1 MQAFKKD
8 TVDILPY
15 IQGLRRNGNMS
26 ERKNKKSV
34 AQKIVMVIT
43 AVIIATG
50 LVGFTATREKST
62 QHTYDFSGGKI
73 TVAYSEA
80 EEFFLKDFE
89 RRFSDYE
96 LYDSGDLTAEMLE
109 TRNGKLIVERCVGIV
124 TDAETGDGT
133 ILNSDPDS
141 YYISYSRVDGVK
153 NGTVVVSYMVYS
165 TTDNFI
171 DGIEER
177 FDYVVSREYE
187 QEV

>member
-1 MQAFKKD
+1 
-8 TVDILPY
+8 
-15 IQGLRRNGNMS
+15 MS
-26 ERKNKKSV
+26 ERKNKKNSV
-34 AQKIVMVIT
+34 AQRIIMVIT
-43 AVIIATG
+43 AVVIATG
-50 LVGFTATREKST
+50 LVGFTATREKSA
-62 QHTYDFSGGKI
+62 QHTYDFDGA
-73 TVAYSEA
+73 TVTVDYSEA
-80 EEFFLKDFE
+80 EGFFLKDIE

-109 TRNGKLIVERCVGIV
+109 HRNGKLIIERCVGIV
-124 TDAETGDGT
+124 TDAETGDGL

-177 FDYVVSREYE
+177 YDYVISREYE
-187 QEV
+187 KEV

>member
-1 MQAFKKD
+1 MQAFKK
-8 TVDILPY
+8 
-15 IQGLRRNGNMS
+15 NGNMS

-50 LVGFTATREKST
+50 LVGFTAT

-73 TVAYSEA
+73 TVDYSEA

-109 TRNGKLIVERCVGIV
+109 NRNGKLIVERCVGIV
-124 TDAETGDGT
+124 SDAETGDGT